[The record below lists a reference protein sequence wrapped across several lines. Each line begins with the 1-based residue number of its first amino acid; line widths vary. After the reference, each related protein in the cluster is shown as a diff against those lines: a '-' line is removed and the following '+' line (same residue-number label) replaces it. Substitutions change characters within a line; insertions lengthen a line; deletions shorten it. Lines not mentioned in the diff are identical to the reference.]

1 MTDDFLIQIK
11 VKTGRIKL
19 NGPSFHR
26 VDELDL
32 QNHISELATLYW
44 AGGTGTGC
52 LKKGENRANKIVPI
66 IKKRFI
72 FYNLPRRFP
81 LKFFATA

>member
-44 AGGTGTGC
+44 ATGTGTGC
-52 LKKGENRANKIVPI
+52 LKKGENRANNQKKIYLLQFTSPVS
-66 IKKRFI
+66 
-72 FYNLPRRFP
+72 